1 MSRRHHDRFEAHVAA
16 YLGQWQGANAS
27 ALAANLDARIDAVPA
42 GPCPLPVTV
51 TDGGAANAW
60 VCSPRSTYIDYAA
73 EEARRLLPRPLGGG
87 VGALCSGLAGLA
99 DACALDRA
107 VTLNNWCLSTNLYPP
122 LAAVDLDAAISAARG
137 RWPGH
142 ALWWRSLN
150 RHDNPDWLAALQAR
164 GFALVASRQVWLYP
178 DLDAAA
184 RLPNMRADA
193 RLLGRGDLQFCDNSA
208 IGADDAPRIAGLY
221 AQLYLGKYS
230 RWNPAYHPAMIARWQ
245 QLGLLTLEGWRD
257 GQGRLQ
263 CIAGMFGNER
273 AVTTPI
279 VGYDTQAPRQM
290 ALYRTLTAT
299 SYRHARQT
307 GRHLNLSAGAAQFKR
322 LRGGVAAIEYS
333 AVWAPPQA
341 RRTRALLGLLGLLTR
356 RVGEP
361 VMRRYRL

>member
-1 MSRRHHDRFEAHVAA
+1 MSLRHHDSFEGHVAA
-16 YLGQWQGANAS
+16 YLGHWHGANAS
-27 ALAANLDARIDAVPA
+27 ALAANLDAHIDAVPA
-42 GPCPLPVTV
+42 GPYPLPVTV
-51 TDGGAANAW
+51 TDGAADNAW

-73 EEARRLLPRPLGGG
+73 EEARRLLPRPLGSG
-87 VGALCSGLAGLA
+87 VGALCASLAGLA

-107 VTLNNWCLSTNLYPP
+107 VSLNNWCLSTNLYPP
-122 LAAVDLDAAISAARG
+122 LAGIDLDTAINAARE

-150 RHDNPDWLAALQAR
+150 GHDNADWLAALQAR

-178 DLDAAA
+178 DLEAAA

-193 RLLGRGDLQFCDNSA
+193 RLLRRRDLQFCDNAA
-208 IGADDAPRIAGLY
+208 ITAADAPRIAALY

-257 GQGRLQ
+257 GDGQLQ
-263 CIAGMFGNER
+263 CIAGLFGTEQ

-279 VGYDTQAPRQM
+279 VGYDTQAAQRM

-299 SYRHARQT
+299 SYRHARAS

-322 LRGGVAAIEYS
+322 LRGGIAAIEYS

-341 RRTRALLGLLGLLTR
+341 RRTRTLLGLLGLLTR
-356 RVGEP
+356 HLGEP